1 MAYEQRDG
9 DGTLGHNDRKTSDRH
24 PDMKGKLL
32 LNGVE
37 YWVSAWLKRG
47 QSGEFYSLRVEPK
60 QQQQPQQRQPPKQQP
75 RPEPGAYAGPV
86 DDDSVP
92 F

>member
-1 MAYEQRDG
+1 MAYEPRDG
-9 DGTLGHNDRKTSDRH
+9 DGTLGRNDRKTSDRH

-37 YWVSAWLKRG
+37 YWVSAWLKQG
-47 QSGEFYSLRVEPK
+47 QNGEFYSLRVEPK
-60 QQQQPQQRQPPKQQP
+60 QDRPPQQRQQPAQQHS
-75 RPEPGAYAGPV
+75 REPGAYASPLP
-86 DDDSVP
+86 DDEVP